1 MPDYEHDE
9 LVPTNVNLRG
19 RHRNWANDNNIN
31 LSAEVRDLLDER
43 MGVADE

>member
-1 MPDYEHDE
+1 MPDYERDE

-19 RHRNWANDNNIN
+19 RHREWANEHNIN